1 MRSRLVP
8 RSQIRSYIS
17 NRWFNTN
24 RLNAEL
30 SSLVDQGPVSRRFD
44 RNPSATGPGT
54 NSTENGDREN
64 SPLASSPALRR
75 AFSGI
80 QPTGIP
86 HLGNYLGAL
95 RPWKDL
101 HNEAADERTQR
112 VQHYEQ
118 YFSIVD
124 LHALTSTTP
133 AKDFK
138 QQRKETF
145 AALLATGIWNNNH
158 TTLFMQSDVPQHA
171 SMMWILSTIAS
182 TGYLSRMTQWKSK
195 LHLSEDANLDSDEA
209 TAKLK
214 LGLFSYPVLQAAD
227 ILLYQPSIVPV
238 GEDQLQ
244 HIEFARVL
252 ARAFNSHVKR
262 EVFVVPAPQIC
273 E

>member
-8 RSQIRSYIS
+8 RSRTATQISTRCLKSH
-17 NRWFNTN
+17 
-24 RLNAEL
+24 
-30 SSLVDQGPVSRRFD
+30 SLVI
-44 RNPSATGPGT
+44 
-54 NSTENGDREN
+54 ENN
-64 SPLASSPALRR
+64 SPAGEGLVRIRYHLNQPVTQPGIVSTQDGDLDISSFTSSTALRR

-101 HNEAADERTQR
+101 HDEVSNRESQKC
-112 VQHYEQ
+112 QQYEQ
-118 YFSIVD
+118 YFSVVD

-133 AKDFK
+133 AKDFA

-145 AALLATGIWNNNH
+145 AALLATGIWNNKH

-171 SMMWILSTIAS
+171 SMMWMLSTIAS

-227 ILLYQPSIVPV
+227 ILLYQPTVVPV

-252 ARAFNSHVKR
+252 ARAFNAHVR
-262 EVFVVPAPQIC
+262 RDVFAIPAPQIC